1 MGQYNQTETIFLFG
15 RLPPGGVVTIQV
27 ASFPGD
33 VLEPLSSASCAETSI
48 PGYYVWDTTDLVTQP
63 TVKTT
68 LLYVMTDADG
78 NQFSGKAIVGGFPEQ
93 VKQTHGNVQA
103 LL

>member
-1 MGQYNQTETIFLFG
+1 MGQYAQAETPFLFG
-15 RLPPGGVVTIQV
+15 RLPPGGTVTIQV
-27 ASFPGD
+27 AVYPGNT
-33 VLEPLSSASCAETSI
+33 LAPLSSASCTESVI
-48 PGYYVWDTTDLVTQP
+48 PGYYFWDLGDLVTQP

-78 NQFSGKAIVGGFPEQ
+78 NQFSGKAVIGGFPEQ
-93 VKQTHGNVQA
+93 VKQTHGNVQT